1 MLVPEVLGKMAEMP
15 EVAPAPGIETEMP
28 STSTV
33 TLSSSQSNISAQVNR
48 TFTSLDCISINHHV
62 ENCVTEFLHLE
73 GGEEVKA
80 AEFRRNSS
88 IFRHTRRAK
97 GYM

>member
-33 TLSSSQSNISAQVNR
+33 TLSSQSNISAQVNR
-48 TFTSLDCISINHHV
+48 TFTSLDCISINHV
-62 ENCVTEFLHLE
+62 ENCVTGFLRLE

-80 AEFRRNSS
+80 SEFRRNSS

-97 GYM
+97 SYM